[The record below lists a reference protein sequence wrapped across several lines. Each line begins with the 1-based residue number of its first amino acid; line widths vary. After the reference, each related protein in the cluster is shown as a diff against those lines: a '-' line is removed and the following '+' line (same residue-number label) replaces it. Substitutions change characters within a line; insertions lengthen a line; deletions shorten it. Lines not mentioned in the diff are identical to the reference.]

1 MGREAP
7 CVTFIGVPVR
17 LSRRVARFNRAV
29 GNPIQLTYAW
39 LLPPWAVIEHRG
51 RVSGRSYR
59 TPVNGYRRGSV
70 FAVVVLYGADSDWVR
85 NLMAAGGG
93 NVVRAG
99 RRYALSGCRV
109 VKVGSGSGDP
119 VLAEVSPVA
128 RLLGRVSGVLL
139 VGQLEPIS

>member
-1 MGREAP
+1 MGRETG
-7 CVTFIGVPVR
+7 CVTFSRVPVR

-29 GNPIQLTYAW
+29 TNPIQRTYAW

-85 NLMAAGGG
+85 NLVAAGGG
-93 NVVRAG
+93 GVVRGG
-99 RRYALSGCRV
+99 RRYALHDPRIVRV
-109 VKVGSGSGDP
+109 PSSDP
-119 VLAEVSPVA
+119 LLARVSPVA

-139 VGQLEPIS
+139 VGELRKQS

>member
-1 MGREAP
+1 MGREVG
-7 CVTFIGVPVR
+7 CVTLIGVPIR

-29 GNPIQLTYAW
+29 NNPIQLTYAW

-51 RVSGRSYR
+51 RISGRSYR

-85 NLMAAGGG
+85 NLLAAGGG
-93 NVVRAG
+93 FVVRSG
-99 RRYALSGCRV
+99 RRYSLRDPRLVRV
-109 VKVGSGSGDP
+109 SSSDP
-119 VLAEVSPVA
+119 VVARVSPVA

-139 VGQLEPIS
+139 VGELREPL